1 MFKMNSIMNIDSKI
15 TINVLCFSPIGEIF
29 RARIRQFPA
38 LVNNCTIDWF
48 SNWPESALKVSSKL
62 HLKHFQLI
70 IIDLVKYFNQFTWL
84 LSECCTPFSKRSW
97 RFKCEPCAVWWHCIN
112 VSVYATKRNWWKC
125 DISTSKH

>member
-62 HLKHFQLI
+62 RLKHFQLI
-70 IIDLVKYFNQFTWL
+70 IIDLMKYFNQFT
-84 LSECCTPFSKRSW
+84 
-97 RFKCEPCAVWWHCIN
+97 
-112 VSVYATKRNWWKC
+112 
-125 DISTSKH
+125 